1 MITIALSIMLLQ
13 QLNMKTFVNCDPY
26 TKLIKKSRSFIYEG
40 IDGNLIEQYIYM
52 KQMFYIASLFQR
64 NLVIVNTYSYSYNL
78 CDIFILP
85 YDVIIC
91 VKKFKMKCNDKV
103 NNDNVNNNEDKN
115 KMKRKEKM
123 KSIDENK
130 NDEGIEGSSS
140 TKRLRINNNNNLNVH
155 NDSARIRSDSNSNSY
170 DNDDELITDL
180 KSKKKGVYIC
190 HRLSLLNA
198 HNNNNNNY
206 IGHSSSSSSSKSSS
220 RSSSSSS
227 TLPILNTIDA
237 TMFGFHMKLSNDSLN
252 QVNYI
257 KETLDNHHM
266 NSLNDVIVISYDIND
281 IYHDGSCFDSINI
294 DKKFI
299 LKSHSS
305 SSRHS
310 DGSGSSD
317 INHSISESS
326 SNVEK
331 LQQQLHSDNIDGNT
345 MNQDQIS
352 QLSSSCLQFKVLLQ
366 ELKQLLTPFCN
377 FIDNHNNDVS
387 MTEESLVNNIKI
399 SNNYNNSIIHH
410 QQKLFTLPNLYFIP
424 KKKIKSNLC
433 YLLDANN
440 ATNTERSFIHSI
452 FNGFL
457 KSYRDIFP
465 DDIQYSYIKS
475 ESIELMEI
483 GLMLYSHSFLD
494 YRYISDTSDKSSS
507 SSSSSS
513 SSKYIR
519 NDLIEYERRH
529 MNNEHCTSSSSSSS
543 ITRIKTNNVVASA
556 AAAVVVDSNN
566 YDNSFCALLKHNQ
579 ITIPIYDN
587 NEYNHDQAS
596 LSSSSLTT
604 ATTRSN
610 TTVESIALL
619 LLFIIKSRLLLLMI
633 GMTMTFCI
641 IYFFRFIYYRCK
653 CRFLK
658 VT

>member
-1 MITIALSIMLLQ
+1 
-13 QLNMKTFVNCDPY
+13 
-26 TKLIKKSRSFIYEG
+26 
-40 IDGNLIEQYIYM
+40 
-52 KQMFYIASLFQR
+52 
-64 NLVIVNTYSYSYNL
+64 
-78 CDIFILP
+78 
-85 YDVIIC
+85 
-91 VKKFKMKCNDKV
+91 
-103 NNDNVNNNEDKN
+103 
-115 KMKRKEKM
+115 
-123 KSIDENK
+123 
-130 NDEGIEGSSS
+130 
-140 TKRLRINNNNNLNVH
+140 
-155 NDSARIRSDSNSNSY
+155 
-170 DNDDELITDL
+170 
-180 KSKKKGVYIC
+180 
-190 HRLSLLNA
+190 
-198 HNNNNNNY
+198 
-206 IGHSSSSSSSKSSS
+206 
-220 RSSSSSS
+220 
-227 TLPILNTIDA
+227 
-237 TMFGFHMKLSNDSLN
+237 MFGFHMKLSNDSLN

-257 KETLDNHHM
+257 KETLDNYHM
-266 NSLNDVIVISYDIND
+266 NNINDLIVISYDIHD
-281 IYHDGSCFDSINI
+281 IYQYGSCFDSINI
-294 DKKFI
+294 DKKVI
-299 LKSHSS
+299 AKSHSS
-305 SSRHS
+305 STRHG
-310 DGSGSSD
+310 DGSGSGSS

-331 LQQQLHSDNIDGNT
+331 LQQQLHSDNIDENA
-345 MNQDQIS
+345 MNRDQIS
-352 QLSSSCLQFKVLLQ
+352 QLSSSSSSSCLQLKVLLQ

-377 FIDNHNNDVS
+377 FMDNEVS

-399 SNNYNNSIIHH
+399 RNNHNNSFIHH
-410 QQKLFTLPNLYFIP
+410 QEKLFTLPNLYFVP
-424 KKKIKSNLC
+424 KKKQRSNLC
-433 YLLDANN
+433 YLLNANN
-440 ATNTERSFIHSI
+440 VTNTERSIIHSI

-483 GLMLYSHSFLD
+483 GLMLHSHLFLD
-494 YRYISDTSDKSSS
+494 FRFISDTSDKSS

-543 ITRIKTNNVVASA
+543 ITRIKTTNVAAST
-556 AAAVVVDSNN
+556 AAAVVVDSTN

-587 NEYNHDQAS
+587 NEYDHDQVS
-596 LSSSSLTT
+596 SSSSSLTT

-633 GMTMTFCI
+633 GMIMTFCI